1 MTRNRKFAL
10 PVVAAIAVLGTMVI
24 ASSAMAAHARPNAAT
39 PFYVTMVTAMNPCT
53 APAGNPAGMKHG
65 GTLAFASC
73 QTGMGTSGPTS
84 TNISFGSPGSP
95 APAPAQGT
103 GFARI
108 CTSPSCGGLAPANAA
123 GDMKVESVLTDVRC
137 TGSTNCAPAG
147 PGGSNNGAQTTQD
160 YIGQIRGSATIRIT
174 DHNNGVACPP
184 TCTNSATVGD
194 LPFTV
199 DGACAANT
207 GTGTLGAPIGG
218 TCTINTSANSAVPG
232 AGTPGV
238 LGNVETR
245 QLIILDGGVNGS
257 VADITDGPNLAAFK
271 MGVAIP

>member
-108 CTSPSCGGLAPANAA
+108 CTSAGCGGLAPANAA
-123 GDMKVESVLTDVRC
+123 GDMKVESVIMDVRC

-160 YIGQIRGSATIRIT
+160 YTGQVRLETTLRIT
-174 DHNNGVACPP
+174 DHANGGTTSGTLRDVP
-184 TCTNSATVGD
+184 
-194 LPFTV
+194 V
-199 DGACAANT
+199 DFPGACVLNA
-207 GTGTLGAPIGG
+207 GTGALSAPIGG
-218 TCTINTSANSAVPG
+218 TCTVNTSLNARYG
-232 AGTPGV
+232 AGASAAGRLANIEV
-238 LGNVETR
+238 ENVSIR
-245 QLIILDGGVNGS
+245 DGS
-257 VADITDGPNLAAFK
+257 VSGTSPATGLTAYSEGIL
-271 MGVAIP
+271 IP